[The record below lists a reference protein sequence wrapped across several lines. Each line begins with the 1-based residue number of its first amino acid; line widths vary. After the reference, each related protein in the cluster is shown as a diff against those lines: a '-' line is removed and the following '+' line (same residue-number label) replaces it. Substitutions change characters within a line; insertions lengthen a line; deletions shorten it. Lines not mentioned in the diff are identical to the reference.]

1 MTKKYARTTIKIDG
15 EYITARLN
23 LETGEIKPYKYPQ
36 AKPLPKSSA
45 NANHKPVTDFS
56 LPGDLLNYI
65 PHWATI
71 ATDVRCFTTL
81 KGKKVTPRKVTP
93 NPNKVFVDHF
103 EELSDAIDAIPF
115 LDDILTGV
123 ANLDYGND
131 TPLARGKLFHLLQ
144 NCEEITTAAV
154 YEATGHSEVH
164 CYRLAQFMRVLV
176 KAFNTEVE
184 R

>member
-23 LETGEIKPYKYPQ
+23 LETGEIKPYNYPQ
-36 AKPLPKSSA
+36 GKQLLKSRASA
-45 NANHKPVTDFS
+45 DHKPITDFS

-71 ATDVRCFTTL
+71 ATDSRCFTTL
-81 KGKKVTPRKVTP
+81 KGKTVIARKSTP
-93 NPNKVFVDHF
+93 NRNKVFVDHF
-103 EELSDAIDAIPF
+103 EDLNEAIDTIPF

-154 YEATGHSEVH
+154 YEATGHSEAH
-164 CYRLAQFMRVLV
+164 CYRLAQFMRILV
-176 KAFNTEVE
+176 TAFNTEVE